1 MSFEFEI
8 PSHHKSI
15 IKVIGVGGGGS
26 NAVNYMHSIGIT
38 NVEFIICNTDI
49 QALYS
54 SNVKNQ
60 LQIGIE
66 LTKGL
71 GAGADP
77 SKGRDAAQES
87 SNQIRELL
95 RSDDTK
101 MLFITAG
108 MGGGTGTGAAPII
121 AKIAKELDI
130 LTVGIVTVPFNF
142 EGKVKMQKAIDG
154 IEQLKGNCDSVIT
167 ILNEKLIEIYGNLS
181 QSKAFEKAGN
191 IIATGAKCIAEIV
204 TVPGRIN
211 VDFEDVKT
219 VMKNAGTSVMGSA
232 ESSGENRAKDAV
244 EKAINS
250 PLLNNRSINGA
261 RKILLNIVSGGDENE
276 LSTIELEIISKFI
289 HDSASPDVDFIFG
302 TSYDE
307 NLDNKIKVT
316 VIATGFFD
324 NYETE
329 EIPNNILKEK
339 ELEKELEKSELD
351 SQTNL
356 FESVDHEK
364 EIEFI
369 TSYDKKEEIV
379 HDIDDDYKEDEDFY
393 KVDYSENKTND
404 RSEDVVIEE
413 LDSVED
419 SIERFDTSNK
429 KNEYLTKRE
438 ERINNFKNQG
448 YENDSYEQKL
458 AIPAFKRK
466 NINLNSDEDIMN
478 DNTKTINFNE
488 ED

>member
-1 MSFEFEI
+1 MSFEFEM

-38 NVEFIICNTDI
+38 NVEFIVCNTDI

-87 SNQIRELL
+87 SHQIRELL
-95 RSDDTK
+95 RSNDTK

-142 EGKVKMQKAIDG
+142 EGKAKMQKAIDG
-154 IEQLKGNCDSVIT
+154 IEDLKSNCDSVIT

-181 QSKAFEKAGN
+181 QSKAFEKADN

-261 RKILLNIVSGGDENE
+261 RKILLNIVSGSDENE

-316 VIATGFFD
+316 VIATGFTD
-324 NYETE
+324 NYKTE
-329 EIPNNILKEK
+329 DFSNNVLDEKKLEIEDKD
-339 ELEKELEKSELD
+339 LD

-356 FESVDHEK
+356 FETENNEK
-364 EIEFI
+364 DIEFV
-369 TSYDKKEEIV
+369 TSYDNKEEIV
-379 HDIDDDYKEDEDFY
+379 HNIDDDYKEDEDFY
-393 KVDYSENKTND
+393 KPEYLENNTND
-404 RSEDVVIEE
+404 KSEDVVIEE
-413 LDSVED
+413 LDSIED
-419 SIERFDTSNK
+419 SIQRFDTSNK
-429 KNEYLTKRE
+429 KNEYLTKRD

-448 YENDSYEQKL
+448 FDNDSFEQKL

-466 NINLNSDEDIMN
+466 NINLSSDEDII
-478 DNTKTINFNE
+478 DENTKTINFNE